1 MMNKLEESVQN
12 RFRINY
18 SFTYVLKN
26 IEMGKTDILCGRQG
40 IKSRWF
46 NSFPEGQAW
55 LKREEENRLEG
66 ENIGR
71 RATKFGFERHMLITN
86 RCRLGKGI
94 CQVCCE

>member
-1 MMNKLEESVQN
+1 MW
-12 RFRINY
+12 
-18 SFTYVLKN
+18 
-26 IEMGKTDILCGRQG
+26 KTEG

-94 CQVCCE
+94 CQVLLRMKKGLIALVNFDDNLCMFRCLAVDREANKQ